1 MPLKDG
7 ESFINSRLSGRAL
20 PEPGAAAGTYKPFVR
35 RRNLLAVSGQ
45 LPIKD
50 GEVAYRGALRGHHDI
65 RKGVAAAEL
74 AVLKPTRPA
83 QQGPGGR
90 SGKAGRVPEAR
101 GFCRRRSFFYLPLQS
116 NGRRFSVAQTGPGEK
131 GRSRQG
137 GYGGNRPA
145 FRRHRRGGG
154 TIRRRGLSVRYL
166 LI

>member
-20 PEPGAAAGTYKPFVR
+20 PEPGAAAGIYKPFVR

-74 AVLKPTRPA
+74 AVLNLLA
-83 QQGPGGR
+83 QLNRALEGDLERLEGCLRLGGFVAAVP
-90 SGKAGRVPEAR
+90 SFISHSKVMDGASQLLKQALGKKGDHARVAM
-101 GFCRRRSFFYLPLQS
+101 GVTALPLDAT
-116 NGRRFSVAQTGPGEK
+116 VEVE
-131 GRSRQG
+131 
-137 GYGGNRPA
+137 
-145 FRRHRRGGG
+145 
-154 TIRRRGLSVRYL
+154 GLFAVGD
-166 LI
+166 